1 MMEAQHPNHSRDK
14 NEKGDTTIE
23 YTAIERASDDFQQP
37 VALEHIVAMCQRAFG
52 EEIQIEA
59 VKELG
64 GGLYNNTYLVRI
76 AAMQP
81 VILRVAPHLTRQ
93 SRHERYLMRNEHAS
107 LPFLAPIA
115 RLLPRILM
123 ADFTHQ
129 IVERD
134 YLFQT
139 YMEGEQW
146 AQIMDTFTAEEKK
159 VLWRQLGN
167 IAGKVHAVQGDHFG
181 NAATGSHFPS
191 WSLTVIDWL
200 TNIILDLEDAAL
212 DATDI
217 RTILDIAQTHH
228 GILDEI
234 TQPHLLYGDL
244 WTVNILVKRDEGG
257 PRISAVLDADRTSWG
272 DPLGDWTIFLLHRN
286 AGTETDAFW
295 ETYGQPEKTFG
306 AQFRTLIYQGR
317 YIGGAR
323 LEHHRLHHHNIVK
336 RSYQDVQMIIEALK
350 ASLRI

>member
-1 MMEAQHPNHSRDK
+1 
-14 NEKGDTTIE
+14 
-23 YTAIERASDDFQQP
+23 
-37 VALEHIVAMCQRAFG
+37 MCQRAFG
-52 EEIQIEA
+52 EEIRIEG
-59 VKELG
+59 VKELS

-76 AAMQP
+76 AGMQP
-81 VILRVAPHLTRQ
+81 VVLRVAPHPARQ
-93 SRHERYLMRNEHAS
+93 SRHERYFMRNEHAS

-146 AQIMDTFTAEEKK
+146 AQAMDTFTAGEKK
-159 VLWRQLGN
+159 ALWRQLGS
-167 IAGKVHAVQGDHFG
+167 ITSKVHAVQGDHFG
-181 NAATGSHFPS
+181 NAATGPRFPS

-212 DATDI
+212 DASDI
-217 RTILDIAQTHH
+217 RTILDIAQAHH
-228 GILDEI
+228 SILDEI

-244 WTVNILVKRDEGG
+244 WTVNILVKRDDGS

-272 DPLGDWTIFLLHRN
+272 DPLADWTIFLLQRN
-286 AGTETDAFW
+286 AGTEADAFW
-295 ETYGQPEKTFG
+295 ETYGQPEKTLG
-306 AQFRTLIYQGR
+306 AQFRALIYQGR

-323 LEHHRLHHHNIVK
+323 LEHHRLHRHNIVK
-336 RSYQDVQMIIEALK
+336 RSYQDMQMILET
-350 ASLRI
+350 LRELLRT